1 MKIPQKIQ
9 QHIEENSKILEKYS
23 PKLAKLYSNCY
34 ASTVDSALVPKEDG
48 TYFVLTGD
56 IPAMWL
62 RDSSAQ
68 VNHYVGLSED
78 SEVADIVKGVI
89 RRQFK
94 YILIDPYA
102 NAFNEEPNGKG
113 MTDDRPKN
121 GPWVWEHKYEVDS
134 LCYPIRLLY
143 RYWKHTGD
151 RSIVDNEF
159 VEVIKTVLKV
169 WRTEQDHFKNSEYRF
184 FRDTNWLTDT
194 IHNNGMGEP
203 VVPTGMT
210 WSGFRPSDDG
220 CNYGYYI
227 PSEMFAVTVL
237 GYAAEMLGEKNPLTA
252 EIKALR
258 KEIDDGIKQYGIIDY
273 KNFGKV
279 YACEVNGLGDYTFMD
294 DANIPSLIS
303 APYIGYLKADDELYL
318 NTRRLLLSKENKFYY
333 EGTAAKGIGS
343 PHTKPGFIWHIALS
357 MQGLTST
364 DKAEMKQILDTMTAT
379 DGNTGFM
386 HEGFDSNDPSK
397 FTRPWFTWSN
407 SLFCEFVEKCI
418 EDGVV

>member
-252 EIKALR
+252 EINALR

-386 HEGFDSNDPSK
+386 HEGFDSNDPSR

>member
-9 QHIEENSKILEKYS
+9 QHIEQNSKILEKYS

-34 ASTVDSALVPKEDG
+34 ASTADSALVPKEDG

-68 VNHYVGLSED
+68 VNHYVQLSD
-78 SEVADIVKGVI
+78 DPEVADIVKGVI

-159 VEVIKTVLKV
+159 IEVIKTVLKV

-279 YACEVNGLGDYTFMD
+279 YACEVNGMGDFTFVD

-303 APYIGYLKADDELYL
+303 APYIGYLKPDDEIYL

-333 EGTAAKGIGS
+333 EGKFAKGIGS
-343 PHTKPGFIWHIALS
+343 PHTKEGHVWHIALS
-357 MQGLTST
+357 MQGLTSV
-364 DKAEMKQILDTMTAT
+364 DKKEMKYILDTLVSC
-379 DGNTGFM
+379 DGGTGFM
-386 HEGFDSNDPSK
+386 HEGFDPNDPSV
-397 FTRPWFTWSN
+397 FSRPWFTWSD
-407 SLFCEFVEKCI
+407 SLFSEFVEKCI

>member
-68 VNHYVGLSED
+68 VNHYVGLSENP
-78 SEVADIVKGVI
+78 EVADIVKGVI

-252 EIKALR
+252 EINALR

-318 NTRRLLLSKENKFYY
+318 NTRHLLLSKENKFYY

>member
-364 DKAEMKQILDTMTAT
+364 DKAEIKQILDTMTAT

>member
-252 EIKALR
+252 EINALR

>member
-68 VNHYVGLSED
+68 VNHYVGLSENP
-78 SEVADIVKGVI
+78 EVADIVKGVI

-252 EIKALR
+252 EINALR

>member
-258 KEIDDGIKQYGIIDY
+258 KEIDNGIKQYGIIDY
-273 KNFGKV
+273 KNLGKV

>member
-258 KEIDDGIKQYGIIDY
+258 KEIDNGIKQYGIIDY
-273 KNFGKV
+273 KNLGKV

-364 DKAEMKQILDTMTAT
+364 EQAEMKQILDTMTAT

>member
-68 VNHYVGLSED
+68 VNHYVGLSENP
-78 SEVADIVKGVI
+78 EVADIVKGVI

-184 FRDTNWLTDT
+184 FRDTNWLTGT
-194 IHNNGMGEP
+194 IHNNGKGEP

-258 KEIDDGIKQYGIIDY
+258 KEIDNGIKQYGIIDY
-273 KNFGKV
+273 KNLGKV

-357 MQGLTST
+357 MQGLSST
-364 DKAEMKQILDTMTAT
+364 DKVEMKQILDTMTAT

-386 HEGFDSNDPSK
+386 HEVFDSNDPSK